1 MPKIKLRNG
10 RTPKEGQLVKIGQRI
25 GDVFVMAIHFPYP
38 VSCLLRSDHLPS
50 ITLTPSQIAPTNP
63 VTITVITAL
72 KV

>member
-1 MPKIKLRNG
+1 
-10 RTPKEGQLVKIGQRI
+10 VKVGQRI
-25 GDVFVMAIHFPYP
+25 GDVFVMTIHLPYP
-38 VSCLLRSDHLPS
+38 VSCLLRNSHLPS